1 MARRT
6 TAIRRL
12 LLAVPALLLA
22 LACRAA
28 PAWLPAQVTYSDG
41 TAHSCELQ
49 AMGDGALTVKV
60 SSVGRSLPRK
70 VLLSD
75 ILEIRQE
82 VEEAQQNQPW
92 MYAESGKN
100 ERIALAEES
109 YPFLNFGTVILLA
122 SGEVVRG
129 HLISAAFR
137 CREPMGKVGKLFLTR
152 QLKGTPGQTADDL
165 RYPLRI
171 RLTANTPQDAKAITG
186 TLAEAVFGRLERVV
200 AIDLKRAILVE
211 ATLSAGNTFSF
222 PPLLDGAYEIYAQT
236 SRFLLAGFPE
246 TDEAVP
252 DALERAF
259 RLADDFFNDRN
270 ILARNE
276 LRTLVWKQRRHFYH
290 DEEHLHGGVM
300 RHLEVWQWHQA
311 GDEWKLDSRLMP
323 FRLKQQG
330 GEADRP
336 LRLVPAFSAVEPG
349 AVLAPEAPGRSLPY
363 PPPRSE

>member
-1 MARRT
+1 MTHRP
-6 TAIRRL
+6 TAIWRL
-12 LLAVPALLLA
+12 LLALPTLLWA
-22 LACRAA
+22 LACSAA

-41 TAHSCELQ
+41 TSHSCELQ
-49 AMGDGALTVKV
+49 AMGGGAIILKT
-60 SSVGRSLPRK
+60 SSVGRSLQRK
-70 VLLSD
+70 VVMED

-100 ERIALAEES
+100 VRIALSDES
-109 YPFLNFGTVILLA
+109 YPFLNFGTVVLLT

-137 CREPMGKVGKLFLTR
+137 SREPMGKSGKLFLTR
-152 QLKGTPGQTADDL
+152 QLKGAPGQTADDL
-165 RYPLRI
+165 RYPVRI
-171 RLTANTPQDAKAITG
+171 RLTANTPQAAKAITG
-186 TLAEAVFGRLERVV
+186 RLAESVFGRLERVV
-200 AIDLKRAILVE
+200 AIDLKRDILVE
-211 ATLSAGNTFSF
+211 ATLSAENTFAF
-222 PPLLDGAYEIYAQT
+222 PPLLDGKYEIYAQT
-236 SRFLLAGFPE
+236 ARFLLAGFPE
-246 TDEAVP
+246 TAEAVP
-252 DALERAF
+252 DALEKAF

-270 ILARNE
+270 ILAFNK

-290 DEEHLHGGVM
+290 DEEHLNGGIL

-330 GEADRP
+330 DETDRQ
-336 LRLVPAFSAVEPG
+336 LCLMPAFSAVEPG
-349 AVLAPEAPGRSLPY
+349 AALAPDALGKSLPY